1 MELAEVGRAVARRRW
16 AAAAVCAAVVVAW
29 LATTLLAHP
38 PSSAS
43 ATLLV
48 QPTTA
53 GLDVEQYALAVL
65 PVRVASPAFAAR
77 VAATLPPGTAHVAVT
92 LSGASNQTTGILTV
106 SAVAPDAAAATAWAD
121 AAAEQV
127 ATSLSTEVAA
137 GVGTVTLSHAATT
150 RSGGRVAS
158 GVGALGLGGIL
169 AVLAALALDAWPRRP
184 GRAERL
190 ARRWGVP
197 VIGAGGAAALGDLLA
212 RSTRPVFVLASEAR
226 GARRPALAVRFAGDV
241 ARHGRPATVLAVSP
255 SRSFESLRSRLKP
268 LVPTVE
274 APAGRRGRDAPP
286 VDVRRVGIDTLASDI
301 DRCVAR
307 GSAVVVDS
315 PPIEEARSDA
325 LASLLSGT
333 VLVVADLASAT
344 AASTAATLRRLDVLG
359 VPVSGVVLDEPP
371 PRSRPAPAASG
382 PSGLPRRMVRN
393 VVSVYGSTALAGV
406 ALLVLTPF
414 ALHRLG
420 RDAYGVYALLQTV
433 SEYVLLANVG
443 FGTATLKLVAEDAG
457 RDRAR
462 VLRTFNT
469 SVFVLAAFAAVAL
482 AASLLG
488 SLAMP
493 AVLGVPAHLRTDTV
507 IAFVILA
514 LAITPQLPGSAL
526 TGIIMGFQRYDIESL
541 LDSVGIVVTAGGT
554 LVAIAAGF
562 GIVGAAAAIATGYVV
577 MVIIPW
583 WPARGLVPGLRLSPR
598 LVDRQQLRRMTGLSG
613 WYLVENLSN
622 VVIAEADLLLVAI
635 LLGVRQVALFA
646 VAFQLSRLAAKAIG
660 PFSAVFFPHVSSV
673 SSAGAPGESPA
684 ALRQIFRDGTRVTMA
699 VAVPAALTVALLA
712 GPAVRAWVGGGF
724 GGAGAVVA
732 LLSAAGAVF
741 ALGTVG
747 TQILVGLG
755 QARTASVIGGATA
768 VVHIAASVALA
779 GPYGPAGVAAGSL
792 LSLALV
798 FTPLTLLAAARQSG
812 ERLSDWLAA
821 VALPHLVPAVVTSGM
836 LLLVGRRLGASPVAV
851 VAAGVAAF
859 AVYLVTY
866 LAVGATPDEKAA
878 VTGRLRRIAP

>member
-1 MELAEVGRAVARRRW
+1 MELAEAGRAVARRRW
-16 AAAAVCAAVVVAW
+16 AAAAVFAAVVVAW

-77 VAATLPPGTAHVAVT
+77 VAATLPAGAAHVPVT

-106 SAVAPDAAAATAWAD
+106 SAVAPDPAAAMAWAD
-121 AAAEQV
+121 AAAKQV
-127 ATSLSTEVAA
+127 AASLSTEAAA
-137 GVGTVTLSHAATT
+137 GVGTVTLSHAAATV
-150 RSGGRVAS
+150 SGDRIAS
-158 GVGALGLGGIL
+158 GVGALGLGAIL
-169 AVLAALALDAWPRRP
+169 AVLAALALDAWPRRA
-184 GRAERL
+184 GRTERL

-197 VIGAGGAAALGDLLA
+197 VIGAGGPAALGDLLA
-212 RSTRPVFVLASEAR
+212 RGTRPVFVLASEAR

-241 ARHGRPATVLAVSP
+241 ARHGWPATVLAVSP
-255 SRSFESLRSRLKP
+255 SRSVESLRSGLEP

-274 APAGRRGRDAPP
+274 APGGRRDG
-286 VDVRRVGIDTLASDI
+286 VDVRRVGIDTLSSDI

-307 GSAVVVDS
+307 GSAVVIDS

-325 LASLLSGT
+325 LAALLSGT
-333 VLVVADLASAT
+333 VLVVADLAAAT
-344 AASTAATLRRLDVLG
+344 AASTAATLRRLDILG
-359 VPVSGVVLDEPP
+359 VPVSGVVLDERP
-371 PRSRPAPAASG
+371 PRRSSPAPAASG

-433 SEYVLLANVG
+433 SEYVLLANIG

-482 AASLLG
+482 VASLLG

-541 LDSVGIVVTAGGT
+541 LDSVGILVTAGGT
-554 LVAIAAGF
+554 VIAIAAGF
-562 GIVGAAAAIATGYVV
+562 GIVGAAVAIAAGYVV

-583 WPARGLVPGLRLSPR
+583 WPARRLVPGLRLSPR

-673 SSAGAPGESPA
+673 SSAGSPGASPA

-724 GGAGAVVA
+724 GAAGAVVA

-768 VVHIAASVALA
+768 VVHITASVALA

-812 ERLSDWLAA
+812 ERLTDWLAA
-821 VALPHLVPAVVTSGM
+821 VALPHLVPAVVTSG
-836 LLLVGRRLGASPVAV
+836 LLLLAGRRLGPSPVAV
-851 VAAGVAAF
+851 VAAGIASFV
-859 AVYLVTY
+859 VYLATY
-866 LAVGATPDEKAA
+866 LAVGATPAEKAA
-878 VTGRLRRIAP
+878 VTGRLRRSAA